1 MLYYI
6 FLFKLGLNIYFK
18 CKWGKD
24 NIFESSGYRGC
35 ARRGL
40 QGKTYLK
47 LNKIQCEFEDVS

>member
-1 MLYYI
+1 M
-6 FLFKLGLNIYFK
+6 YFK

-47 LNKIQCEFEDVS
+47 LNKIKSEFEDIS